1 MRKETANDWA
11 GCGLR
16 KSESDKLTSECI
28 VCACAC
34 ACVHV
39 CACACVHARV
49 CG

>member
-11 GCGLR
+11 GSVLR

-34 ACVHV
+34 VHV
-39 CACACVHARV
+39 CACVHARV